1 MMTIVNMHLRLTKVL
16 MQNDYKETEAIA
28 AKPEAKFRRMC
39 INMNVFAN
47 GWIYHIYL
55 VSSIRRDQE
64 SVESHKTC
72 RMNISVKVV

>member
-1 MMTIVNMHLRLTKVL
+1 MMTIVNIVNMHLHLTKHF
-16 MQNDYKETEAIA
+16 MQNDYKQTETIA

-55 VSSIRRDQE
+55 VSSVRRDQE
-64 SVESHKTC
+64 SVRAIKL
-72 RMNISVKVV
+72 VA